1 MFERDTAKCGRA
13 RLNGVGQQL
22 NGLRIDAKRSLAHTL
37 YAPKNNSIKTK
48 PAPISRGR
56 LVETRTSEPFWLLLF
71 LRSSLF
77 LRSRFLLSCV
87 LHRVILPLHQ
97 IKRYSSKRA
106 RSCPL
111 YKVERIESQ
120 EKNELRGGRA
130 QRPRW
135 LDEPPKTIKRGRVE
149 LF

>member
-1 MFERDTAKCGRA
+1 M
-13 RLNGVGQQL
+13 RLAAVKTTFL
-22 NGLRIDAKRSLAHTL
+22 
-37 YAPKNNSIKTK
+37 KTK

-56 LVETRTSEPFWLLLF
+56 LVELKLSEQLWLLLF

-111 YKVERIESQ
+111 YKVESMESQ
-120 EKNELRGGRA
+120 EKNEPRGA
-130 QRPRW
+130 APTDFQACSEHP
-135 LDEPPKTIKRGRVE
+135 ESIKRGRVE

>member
-1 MFERDTAKCGRA
+1 MASA
-13 RLNGVGQQL
+13 
-22 NGLRIDAKRSLAHTL
+22 
-37 YAPKNNSIKTK
+37 KTK

-56 LVETRTSEPFWLLLF
+56 LVETRTSDPLWLLLF
-71 LRSSLF
+71 LRCSLY

-111 YKVERIESQ
+111 YKVESMESQ
-120 EKNELRGGRA
+120 EKNEPCGRGTEGHRAARGG
-130 QRPRW
+130 
-135 LDEPPKTIKRGRVE
+135 LESIKR
-149 LF
+149 

>member
-1 MFERDTAKCGRA
+1 MASA
-13 RLNGVGQQL
+13 
-22 NGLRIDAKRSLAHTL
+22 
-37 YAPKNNSIKTK
+37 KTK

-56 LVETRTSEPFWLLLF
+56 LVETRTSEPLWLLLF

-111 YKVERIESQ
+111 YKVESMESQ
-120 EKNELRGGRA
+120 EKNEPRGSGAEGQRAARGG
-130 QRPRW
+130 
-135 LDEPPKTIKRGRVE
+135 LESIKR
-149 LF
+149 

>member
-1 MFERDTAKCGRA
+1 MSRKKCTSSDREQFEARLRA
-13 RLNGVGQQL
+13 RRDQCPGNSTV
-22 NGLRIDAKRSLAHTL
+22 RT
-37 YAPKNNSIKTK
+37 APFALLTSPVKTK

-56 LVETRTSEPFWLLLF
+56 LVELELSEPLWLLLF

-77 LRSRFLLSCV
+77 LRSRFLLRCV

-106 RSCPL
+106 LSCPL
-111 YKVERIESQ
+111 YKVESMESQ
-120 EKNELRGGRA
+120 EKNEPRRERRPHIEALRPG
-130 QRPRW
+130 
-135 LDEPPKTIKRGRVE
+135 PKSIKRRRVE